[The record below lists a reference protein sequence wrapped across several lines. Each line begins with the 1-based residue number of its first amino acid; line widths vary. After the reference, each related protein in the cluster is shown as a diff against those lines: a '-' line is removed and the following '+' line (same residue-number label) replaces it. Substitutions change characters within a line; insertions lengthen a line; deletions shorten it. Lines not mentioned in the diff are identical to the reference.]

1 MIGDGLRVN
10 EAARV
15 TGISRNTLYRYMR
28 SGKLSYTEKDGVRYL
43 DRNEINAITP
53 TELAQQDLFSV
64 SNVTPDTPSNAEL
77 CAEIKALRSTV
88 TKLTNALVTLSDV
101 VTRITD
107 TPRQVTTPKKSSTPP
122 TSDNE
127 RRAKEAQA
135 KVFAV
140 LEIYKDTSKKPS
152 IRAMAEEAGVERGTF
167 SKHKKTW
174 DQK

>member
-1 MIGDGLRVN
+1 MCHFSFS
-10 EAARV
+10 EA
-15 TGISRNTLYRYMR
+15 SFFLWY
-28 SGKLSYTEKDGVRYL
+28 
-43 DRNEINAITP
+43 
-53 TELAQQDLFSV
+53 
-64 SNVTPDTPSNAEL
+64 
-77 CAEIKALRSTV
+77 
-88 TKLTNALVTLSDV
+88 VTL
-101 VTRITD
+101 
-107 TPRQVTTPKKSSTPP
+107 TPP